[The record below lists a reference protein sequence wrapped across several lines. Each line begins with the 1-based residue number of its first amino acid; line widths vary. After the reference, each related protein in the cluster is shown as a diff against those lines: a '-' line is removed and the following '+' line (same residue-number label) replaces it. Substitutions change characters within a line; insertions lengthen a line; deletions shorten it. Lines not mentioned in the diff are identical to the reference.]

1 MIEKL
6 RMRTFLHKRFPWLV
20 ANALTMAALLFLPT
34 QAVLADCS
42 GFPIVLSSQTAVDN
56 FQSNYGP
63 CITVSGNL
71 EIYGNTVIDLTPLS
85 DLTTITGYLSISN
98 STSLVS
104 LAGLENLET
113 IGVRL
118 SIENTTNLINLA
130 GLSGLTTL
138 GSLSISNNSAL
149 NSLNG
154 LPAAFDDMSFII
166 IANNLTL
173 PNLNGLPSVA
183 NLVQSIAVTG
193 NSNLTDVS
201 DLSLIDFVDEA
212 MPTSMV
218 IITDNPLLPGLNG
231 FPFNTKVGRFEIRD
245 NDVLS
250 NLDGASGLVEVWGF
264 LRVSGNPMLSDCSA
278 LTTVLDDVDDGGPG
292 PSALPDPPD
301 SPAGEVIIGSNLEGC
316 NTIEEIVGSAPDGL
330 ILKDGFEGPG

>member
-6 RMRTFLHKRFPWLV
+6 RMRTFLHKRFGWLV
-20 ANALTMAALLFLPT
+20 ANALTMAVLLFLPT

-71 EIYGNTVIDLTPLS
+71 EIYGDTVIDLTPLS
-85 DLTTITGYLSISN
+85 DLITITGYLSISN
-98 STSLVS
+98 STSLAS

-138 GSLSISNNSAL
+138 GSLSISNNLTL

-154 LPAAFDDMSFII
+154 LPATFDDMSFII
-166 IANNLTL
+166 ITNNSTL
-173 PNLNGLPSVA
+173 PNLNGLPSVT
-183 NLVQSIAVTG
+183 NLAQGITVAG
-193 NSNLTDVS
+193 NANLTDVS
-201 DLSLIDFVDEA
+201 DLSLINLIDEA
-212 MPTSMV
+212 VPLTMV
-218 IITDNPLLPGLNG
+218 IVTDNPLLPSLNG
-231 FPFNTKVGRFEIRD
+231 FPLDTKVGRFEIRD

-264 LRVSGNPMLSDCSA
+264 LRVSGNPMLDDCSA
-278 LTTVLDDVDDGGPG
+278 LTTVLDDVDDGDPG
-292 PSALPDPPD
+292 PAALPDPPD
-301 SPAGEVIIGSNLEGC
+301 APAGEVIIGSNLEGC
-316 NTIEEIVGSAPDGL
+316 NTIEEIVGSAADGL